1 MAKKESITYKEII
14 NDITSGKFK
23 PVYFLM
29 GEEPY
34 FIDRITDAIEE
45 KALLPEERDFN
56 LTTIYGAD
64 SDIATVINAARRF
77 PMMAERQLVIV
88 KEAQMMS
95 DIDKLEFYT
104 KSPSPSTILVI
115 NYKYKKYDTR
125 KKLIKDITDKG
136 LVFES
141 KKIYDDKI
149 PDFILSYVK
158 SKGCTIDGKAALMIT
173 NFIGNN
179 LSRVCSEIDKLIVT
193 IGNNKKITSEIV
205 EANIG
210 ISKDFNNFE
219 LLKAVITKDSYKAN
233 LICNQFAKDPKNNP
247 MVLTLSVLF
256 SFFSNLMLA
265 HYCKDKTEQGL
276 AADLNLRSSY
286 AARDYLLGLRNYKA
300 FKTLEI
306 ISLLRLFDA
315 KSKGFEGNSISEHEL
330 LKELIFKIMH

>member
-158 SKGCTIDGKAALMIT
+158 SKG
-173 NFIGNN
+173 
-179 LSRVCSEIDKLIVT
+179 
-193 IGNNKKITSEIV
+193 
-205 EANIG
+205 
-210 ISKDFNNFE
+210 
-219 LLKAVITKDSYKAN
+219 
-233 LICNQFAKDPKNNP
+233 
-247 MVLTLSVLF
+247 
-256 SFFSNLMLA
+256 
-265 HYCKDKTEQGL
+265 
-276 AADLNLRSSY
+276 
-286 AARDYLLGLRNYKA
+286 
-300 FKTLEI
+300 
-306 ISLLRLFDA
+306 
-315 KSKGFEGNSISEHEL
+315 
-330 LKELIFKIMH
+330 